1 MKPNG
6 KTFVVRAVLFAVCA
20 VGLLSGI
27 SRAETVHG
35 NFKLP
40 VETRWGT
47 MVLAPGDY
55 EFVVDTDSLTRMIT
69 VRSKD
74 SGWSGM
80 ALSESL
86 SDASSATGTSLM
98 LAKSEDGMY
107 VQTLYLNDA
116 GVALNF
122 AVPKSR
128 MSKLAKSTTTTV
140 ASASGTH

>member
-6 KTFVVRAVLFAVCA
+6 KTFVTRAVLFVVCA
-20 VGLLSGI
+20 TGLLSSLAG
-27 SRAETVHG
+27 AETVRG
-35 NFKLP
+35 TFKLP
-40 VETRWGT
+40 VEAHWGK
-47 MVLAPGDY
+47 MVLAPGEY

-74 SGWSGM
+74 SGWSRM
-80 ALSESL
+80 VMSESL
-86 SDASSATGTSLM
+86 SDASSATGSSLM
-98 LAKSEDGMY
+98 LAKSEEGMY
-107 VQTLYLNDA
+107 VQTLYLNDV

-128 MSKLAKSTTTTV
+128 MTKLAKSTATTI

>member
-6 KTFVVRAVLFAVCA
+6 KTFAVRAVLFAVCA
-20 VGLLSGI
+20 VGLLSSVAG
-27 SRAETVHG
+27 AETVRG
-35 NFKLP
+35 TFKLP
-40 VETRWGT
+40 VEARWGR
-47 MVLAPGDY
+47 MVLGPGEY
-55 EFVVDTDSLTRMIT
+55 EFVVDTESLTRMIT

-80 ALSESL
+80 VLSEGL
-86 SDASSATGTSLM
+86 SEVSSARGASLT
-98 LAKSEDGMY
+98 LAKSEEGMY

-128 MSKLAKSTTTTV
+128 MTKLAKSTTTTV
-140 ASASGTH
+140 ASASGAH

>member
-6 KTFVVRAVLFAVCA
+6 KTFVVRAVLFVVCA
-20 VGLLSGI
+20 VGLLSSFAG
-27 SRAETVHG
+27 AETVHG
-35 NFKLP
+35 TFKLP
-40 VETRWGT
+40 VEARWGT
-47 MVLAPGDY
+47 MVLLPGEYD
-55 EFVVDTDSLTRMIT
+55 FVVDTGSFTRVIT

-80 ALSESL
+80 VMSECL
-86 SDASSATGTSLM
+86 SDASSATGASLT
-98 LAKSEDGMY
+98 LAKSEEGMY

-116 GVALNF
+116 GVALKF

-128 MSKLAKSTTTTV
+128 MTKLAKSAATTV

>member
-6 KTFVVRAVLFAVCA
+6 KTFVVRAVLFVVCA
-20 VGLLSGI
+20 VGLFSSLAG
-27 SRAETVHG
+27 AQTVHG
-35 NFKLP
+35 TFKLP
-40 VETRWGT
+40 VEAHWGM
-47 MVLAPGDY
+47 MVLAPGEY
-55 EFVVDTDSLTRMIT
+55 EFVVDTGSFTRMIT

-80 ALSESL
+80 VLSESA
-86 SDASSATGTSLM
+86 SDASSATGASLM

-107 VQTLYLNDA
+107 VRTLYLNDA

-122 AVPKSR
+122 GAPKTR
-128 MSKLAKSTTTTV
+128 MTKLGKSATPTM

>member
-1 MKPNG
+1 
-6 KTFVVRAVLFAVCA
+6 
-20 VGLLSGI
+20 
-27 SRAETVHG
+27 
-35 NFKLP
+35 
-40 VETRWGT
+40 
-47 MVLAPGDY
+47 MVLPPGEY

-74 SGWSGM
+74 SRWSRM
-80 ALSESL
+80 VMSESV
-86 SDASSATGTSLM
+86 SDAGSATGASLT
-98 LAKSEDGMY
+98 LAKSDEGMY

-128 MSKLAKSTTTTV
+128 MTKLAKSTTPTI

>member
-6 KTFVVRAVLFAVCA
+6 KTFVVRAVLFVVCA
-20 VGLLSGI
+20 VCLLSSLAG
-27 SRAETVHG
+27 AETVHG
-35 NFKLP
+35 TFKLP
-40 VETRWGT
+40 VEARWGT
-47 MVLAPGDY
+47 MVLAPGEY
-55 EFVVDTDSLTRMIT
+55 EFVVDTGSLTRMIT

-74 SGWSGM
+74 WGWSGM
-80 ALSESL
+80 VMSECL
-86 SDASSATGTSLM
+86 SDASSARGESLT
-98 LAKSEDGMY
+98 LAKSEEGMY

-128 MSKLAKSTTTTV
+128 MTKLAKSTTPTI